1 MKKKVRESATGEQL
15 RRDAG
20 VRHLIFGGFFLL
32 VFHLPQ
38 AGWAEEFLNITKP
51 AGIGREIC
59 GRVVCLGP
67 RYACSPASHSAAT
80 MMLLIGLCFYA
91 PGGVGCG
98 QAAKAGWPAASL
110 SLVV

>member
-38 AGWAEEFLNITKP
+38 AG
-51 AGIGREIC
+51 
-59 GRVVCLGP
+59 
-67 RYACSPASHSAAT
+67 
-80 MMLLIGLCFYA
+80 
-91 PGGVGCG
+91 
-98 QAAKAGWPAASL
+98 
-110 SLVV
+110 